1 MVNSFKSLIIAS
13 SARKQGG
20 GGVLKVMLPSSL
32 ASPLPLADEAMMMS
46 LASFPGGRGGS
57 LTEA

>member
-46 LASFPGGRGGS
+46 LASRGGGG
-57 LTEA
+57 EA